1 MSSFGR
7 ALGVLRTGSRLFKN
21 GPGRITSRKASGGPH
36 IEPQYRQY
44 PQLTKK
50 QKFESELISGAMWF
64 WILWHCWHDPD
75 AVLMLLHGQT
85 KSSVSQQM
93 TKNKITHEGFK
104 LFGKSCYEKQ
114 TSASPKLEE
123 ILKVLCEC

>member
-7 ALGVLRTGSRLFKN
+7 VLGAMRSGALLLRRGNQRMTRRQG
-21 GPGRITSRKASGGPH
+21 SGGPH

-50 QKFESELISGAMWF
+50 QKFDSELLSGAMWF

-75 AVLMLLHGQT
+75 AVLGHFPWPDA
-85 KSSVSQQM
+85 SQW
-93 TKNKITHEGFK
+93 TD
-104 LFGKSCYEKQ
+104 
-114 TSASPKLEE
+114 EE
-123 ILKVLCEC
+123 LGIPPDDEE